1 MLCLKKITELFVQV
15 VLKQLVGDV
24 TDYYLI
30 GSKEDVVETAQQ
42 NCSHRKY
49 GGGQPNKFSFEYV
62 ALCLAIA
69 QRGKSIFEFAFNFLT
84 IIVFNF

>member
-1 MLCLKKITELFVQV
+1 MLVSYLIATVNSNPGSQDYRIVCPDGTKATSRV
-15 VLKQLVGDV
+15 V

-30 GSKEDVVETAQQ
+30 GSKEDVVGTAQQ

-62 ALCLAIA
+62 ALCLA
-69 QRGKSIFEFAFNFLT
+69 KHN
-84 IIVFNF
+84 